1 MKLLIIDTETTDI
14 GDDAQICEVAAT
26 LYQIASSE
34 RETGAIASISTL
46 LPVEENGAESIN
58 GICWELTQQNSSL
71 YNPDLSIDLLKEMAG
86 AASYATAFNAAFDAP
101 FVNRLIGQQQWLC
114 AMTDFQWN
122 YPKVNFRLIDLAL
135 WLGIGVTHI
144 HRAADDVR
152 LLVEC
157 LNRRKHMLLEMAEV
171 AIARSTSPLIEL
183 EALVNYDNRFLAKDA
198 YFRWDGTRRIW
209 VRKIKACDAPAFVD
223 SLSFGVKAV

>member
-101 FVNRLIGQQQWLC
+101 FVNRLIGKQQWLC
-114 AMTDFQWN
+114 AMTDFEWG
-122 YPKVNFRLIDLAL
+122 YPRKTSYRGFRLTDLAL
-135 WLGIGVTHI
+135 WMGIGVTHV

-157 LNRRKHMLLEMAEV
+157 LQLIAIKCTTTMVHLRGNKRK
-171 AIARSTSPLIEL
+171 
-183 EALVNYDNRFLAKDA
+183 
-198 YFRWDGTRRIW
+198 
-209 VRKIKACDAPAFVD
+209 
-223 SLSFGVKAV
+223 